1 MAGISDIRHD
11 LCLALAVWN
20 GADPILKERSSG

>member
-20 GADPILKERSSG
+20 GADPILK